1 MIHFADITGLTGDAL
16 ALVAAC
22 LLLPGVS
29 RLKRAYLALLLGVVA
44 ALVLIPF
51 GVLPI
56 AAYLRGAIGDLS
68 ITSVLLLFL
77 ALARP
82 LLGLPVSR
90 PRAIGLALIVL
101 GALVLYPKALGLGA
115 GDPYRLGY
123 GDVGLLAGLLILA
136 LTALWRRLPGVA
148 LGLAL
153 PVAAWAAGW
162 YESSNL
168 WDYLLDPLVAIYA
181 AAALLGRGAQALL
194 RRREAGG

>member
-1 MIHFADITGLTGDAL
+1 MIHFTDATGLAGNAL

-29 RLKRAYLALLLGVVA
+29 RLKGLRLALLLGAVA
-44 ALVLIPF
+44 AIALIPF
-51 GVLPI
+51 GGLPL

-68 ITSVLLLFL
+68 ITSVLLLL
-77 ALARP
+77 LVLARP
-82 LLGLPVSR
+82 LLGLPISR
-90 PRAIGLALIVL
+90 PRSIGLALIVL

-136 LTALWRRLPGVA
+136 LTALWRRLPGIA

-181 AAALLGRGAQALL
+181 AAALLRRGVGTLRSTRGA
-194 RRREAGG
+194 GG